1 MDITRSAQLRSWLAL
16 LPPLVALAV
25 QLLLWSL
32 IQPYVWF
39 LFYPAVFISS
49 WIGGFRAGLGATALS
64 TLIVLWFFVP
74 PTHALLKGEPRAW
87 FPTVVFVAM
96 GVLFSIFH
104 ERLRRSE
111 RRSRDSE
118 AQARSML
125 ESVRQGATVFEATN
139 EAITVTDTAARI
151 VAVNAAFST
160 ITGFAAGE
168 ALGATPRIHR
178 SGRQDKDFYERMW
191 HSLQTT
197 GQWQG
202 EIWNRRKN
210 GETYPAWENI
220 SAVRDADG
228 TVSHYVSM
236 LSDITALKQAEEQ
249 LRHMALHD
257 VLTGLPNRR
266 LLAESLEGA
275 LARAQRHGH
284 RLALLFLD
292 LDRFKLVND
301 TLGHAAGDELLGE
314 VARRLRAAVRQEDL
328 IARLGGDE
336 FTVVLEEL
344 QHPDN
349 AAHLARKLIE
359 AVARPMQLCGREL
372 TPSTSVGIAIYP
384 DDARSAADLSKA
396 ADAAMYR
403 AKQRGRHTFEF
414 YTPEITAEAM
424 ERLAIENDLRRAL
437 ARGELLLYFQPQVAL
452 RSGRILGFE
461 ALLRWNHPER
471 GLLLPDQFIPIA
483 EECGLI
489 HALGGWAIGEACA
502 QARRWTDAGLNP
514 QRIAVNVSG
523 SQLLHKHLIETV
535 RAAMAEHRITPGE
548 LDLELEITE
557 SVLQS
562 ASRSAPVLRQ
572 LRELGVRIAIDDF
585 GTGYSSLG
593 VLKHMPIDTLKI
605 DRLFIRNAP
614 DDSDAQAIAKAMIVM
629 AHGLGLHVVAE
640 GVETPAQCR
649 FLLEQGCDE
658 VQGHLYSP
666 PLPGDEV
673 PALMARRT
681 IDVRYCAPTWAS
693 STK

>member
-39 LFYPAVFISS
+39 LFYPAVFVSS

-74 PTHALLKGEPRAW
+74 PTHTLLKGEPRAW
-87 FPTVVFVAM
+87 FPTAVFVAM
-96 GVLFSIFH
+96 GLLFSIFH

-125 ESVRQGATVFEATN
+125 ESVRQAATVFEATN
-139 EAITVTDTAARI
+139 EAITVTDTSARI
-151 VAVNAAFST
+151 VAVNAAFTT
-160 ITGFAAGE
+160 ITGFEAGE

-178 SGRQDKDFYERMW
+178 SGRQDERFYERMW

-210 GETYPAWENI
+210 GQTYPAWENI

-359 AVARPMQLCGREL
+359 AVARPMQLAGREL

-437 ARGELLLYFQPQVAL
+437 ARGELLLYFQPQVDL

-489 HALGGWAIGEACA
+489 HALGSWAIDAACA
-502 QARRWTDAGLNP
+502 QARRWADAGLNP

-523 SQLLHKHLIETV
+523 SQLLHKHLVETV
-535 RAAMAEHRITPGE
+535 RAAMAEQRFTPGE

-614 DDSDAQAIAKAMIVM
+614 DDGDAQAIAKAMIVM

-666 PLPGDEV
+666 ALPGDEV

-681 IDVRYCAPTWAS
+681 IDVRDCAPTWAS

>member
-16 LPPLVALAV
+16 LPPLAALAV

-301 TLGHAAGDELLGE
+301 TLGHAAGDELLEE

-414 YTPEITAEAM
+414 YTPDITAEAM

-437 ARGELLLYFQPQVAL
+437 ARGELLLYFQPQVDL

-489 HALGGWAIGEACA
+489 HALGGWAIDAACA
-502 QARRWTDAGLNP
+502 QARRWADAGLNP

-605 DRLFIRNAP
+605 DRLFIRNTP
-614 DDSDAQAIAKAMIVM
+614 DDGDAQAIAKAMIVM

-666 PLPGDEV
+666 ALPAEEV
-673 PALMARRT
+673 PALLARRT
-681 IDVRYCAPTWAS
+681 TDVHGDAPT
-693 STK
+693 

>member
-96 GVLFSIFH
+96 RVLFRIFH

-266 LLAESLEGA
+266 LLAENLESA

-414 YTPEITAEAM
+414 YTPDITAEAM

-437 ARGELLLYFQPQVAL
+437 ARGELLLYFQPQVDL

-489 HALGGWAIGEACA
+489 HALGGWAIDAACA
-502 QARRWTDAGLNP
+502 QARRWADAGLNP

-523 SQLLHKHLIETV
+523 SQLLHKHLVETV
-535 RAAMAEHRITPGE
+535 RAAMAEHRFTPGE

-605 DRLFIRNAP
+605 DRVFIRNAP
-614 DDSDAQAIAKAMIVM
+614 DDGDAQAIAKAMIVM

>member
-266 LLAESLEGA
+266 LLAETLESA

-414 YTPEITAEAM
+414 YTPEITAESM

-437 ARGELLLYFQPQVAL
+437 ARGELLLYFQPQVDL

-489 HALGGWAIGEACA
+489 HALGGWAIDAACA
-502 QARRWTDAGLNP
+502 QARRWADAGLNP

-523 SQLLHKHLIETV
+523 SQLLHKHLVETV
-535 RAAMAEHRITPGE
+535 RAAMAEHRFTPGE

-605 DRLFIRNAP
+605 DRVFIRNAP
-614 DDSDAQAIAKAMIVM
+614 DDGDAQAIAKAMIVM

>member
-16 LPPLVALAV
+16 LPPLAALAV

-266 LLAESLEGA
+266 LLAENLESA

-414 YTPEITAEAM
+414 YTPEITAESM

-437 ARGELLLYFQPQVAL
+437 ARGELLLHFQPQVGL

-489 HALGGWAIGEACA
+489 HALGGWAIDAACA
-502 QARRWTDAGLNP
+502 QARRWADAGLNP

-523 SQLLHKHLIETV
+523 SQLLHKHLVETV
-535 RAAMAEHRITPGE
+535 RAAMAEHRFTPGE

-605 DRLFIRNAP
+605 DRVFIRNAP
-614 DDSDAQAIAKAMIVM
+614 DDGDAQAIAKAMIVM

>member
-266 LLAESLEGA
+266 LLAENLEGA

-414 YTPEITAEAM
+414 YTPEITAESM

-437 ARGELLLYFQPQVAL
+437 ARGELLLYFQPQVDL

-523 SQLLHKHLIETV
+523 SQLLHKHLVETV
-535 RAAMAEHRITPGE
+535 RAAMAEHRFTPGE

-605 DRLFIRNAP
+605 DRVFIRNAP
-614 DDSDAQAIAKAMIVM
+614 DDGDAQAIAKAMIVM

>member
-266 LLAESLEGA
+266 LLAENLEGA

-414 YTPEITAEAM
+414 YTPDITAEAM

-437 ARGELLLYFQPQVAL
+437 ARGELLLYFQPQVDL

-489 HALGGWAIGEACA
+489 HALGGWAIDAACA
-502 QARRWTDAGLNP
+502 QARRWADAGLNP

-523 SQLLHKHLIETV
+523 SQLLHKHLVETV
-535 RAAMAEHRITPGE
+535 RAAMAEHRFTPGE

-605 DRLFIRNAP
+605 DRVFIRNAP
-614 DDSDAQAIAKAMIVM
+614 DDGDAQAIAKAMIVM

>member
-1 MDITRSAQLRSWLAL
+1 M
-16 LPPLVALAV
+16 PPLVALAV

-414 YTPEITAEAM
+414 YTPDITAEAM

-437 ARGELLLYFQPQVAL
+437 ARGELLLYFQPQVDL

-489 HALGGWAIGEACA
+489 HALGGWAIDAACA
-502 QARRWTDAGLNP
+502 QARRWADAGLNP

-523 SQLLHKHLIETV
+523 SQLLHKHLVETV
-535 RAAMAEHRITPGE
+535 RAAMAEHRFTPGE

-605 DRLFIRNAP
+605 DRVFIRNAP
-614 DDSDAQAIAKAMIVM
+614 DDGDAQAIAKAMIVM